1 MSNKESISSQKSVY
15 CLIPCFIFHL
25 SSMKSPMILG
35 RSIDFLLILAEQGS
49 YHSSTRIYHSSQG
62 SIQDNHKR
70 SPTDL
75 HTNQVLSKQPGP
87 PESNPP
93 TTHLHVL

>member
-1 MSNKESISSQKSVY
+1 MLILPMEILDMLNKNHNCY
-15 CLIPCFIFHL
+15 RNY

-49 YHSSTRIYHSSQG
+49 YQPSTRIYHSSQG

-70 SPTDL
+70 SPTYL
-75 HTNQVLSKQPGP
+75 HTNQVLSKQPVP
-87 PESNPP
+87 RESNPP
-93 TTHLHVL
+93 TIHLHVL